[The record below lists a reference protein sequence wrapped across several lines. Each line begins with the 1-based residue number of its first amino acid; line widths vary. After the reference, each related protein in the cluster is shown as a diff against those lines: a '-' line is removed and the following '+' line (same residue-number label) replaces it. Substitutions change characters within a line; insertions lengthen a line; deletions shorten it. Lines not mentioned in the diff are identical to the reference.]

1 MSAKPTKLNARQ
13 KRFVQEYLVDLNGK
27 RAAVRA
33 GFSENHADA
42 CGARLLRNRLV
53 GPAVK
58 KAMENRARRTRI
70 TADRVLREYA
80 RIAFADI
87 RRVTNWDAERGLVA
101 KSLNE
106 MSDDDAAAIAEVRAD
121 ANSKTMRVR
130 LHDKKR
136 ALSALTLPLWLANCA
151 TASSDTCPP
160 VANYDRA
167 TEQRA
172 AQDLTAL
179 PSDSPI
185 VRMLQ
190 DYSVMRA
197 QARLCKN

>member
-1 MSAKPTKLNARQ
+1 MGAKPTKLNGRQ
-13 KRFVQEYLVDLNGK
+13 KRFVEEYLVDLNGK
-27 RAAVRA
+27 QAAIRA
-33 GFSENHADA
+33 GFTNHRADA
-42 CGARLLRNRLV
+42 CGSRLLHEPLV
-53 GPAVK
+53 RTAIK

-87 RRVTNWDAERGLVA
+87 RRVTNWDEQKGLVA

-136 ALSALTLPLWLANCA
+136 ALDAIARHLGLFGRHQPTAPESPAVLAERVRELIRSRLAN
-151 TASSDTCPP
+151 
-160 VANYDRA
+160 
-167 TEQRA
+167 
-172 AQDLTAL
+172 L
-179 PSDSPI
+179 
-185 VRMLQ
+185 
-190 DYSVMRA
+190 
-197 QARLCKN
+197 ARPDEDE